1 MASSV
6 IGDLRVNLGL
16 NSAAFQGGMQDATR
30 QMEGFGAV
38 AQRLTGVLAG
48 VFGAG
53 QLAAMADTYT
63 SISNRLKV
71 LGGDQEQVNQT
82 IEDLNAIAGR
92 TRAPLEA
99 TVDLYQRMSIAGSE
113 LGASQ
118 EQLMRFTENVGLALA
133 QQGGSSGE
141 AAGALFQL
149 SQAMAGGIVRAEEFN
164 SILEGAYPIA
174 LAAAKG
180 IDRADGSVAKL
191 RKIML
196 EGELTSREFFNAI
209 LSQTDELEKAF
220 ASTTPTISS
229 ALGRLR
235 DNFTVFLGQLDQ
247 GAGASA
253 SIARAILLLSENLQ
267 RVAAYVATAATG
279 FVAYRAAVLVSSI
292 ATKGLTVSLVALRG
306 ALLRTGIGALVVV
319 AGELVYQFWEA
330 VRAAGSVSA
339 AFENLKNRA
348 KAAFYGMLSDFN
360 YVMGE
365 IVGTAANGMQQIS
378 ASLGVLGG
386 ALAQDAADG
395 LYDVAAGFT
404 DAGAEAERASADAT
418 AAIKPVGEA
427 ADEAGSAAKNL
438 GSALGG
444 VGDEAEKGGSKAKTA
459 LTDLQRVM
467 EKLRE
472 ENERI
477 KQTAGMT
484 EAQIAAWDA
493 MREAGVSATSQEGQE
508 ISKLTAETYG
518 IQQAKDRMDSFKDSV
533 KQTFSDWVTGAGNAA
548 DAMKSLVNSIATNL
562 LNSGIDMLF
571 SNLFP
576 QTSANPSGG
585 NWFSNLF
592 TGMFGQKNANG
603 THNFAGGWTQIH
615 ERGEEMAYLPKG
627 SQIIPAGL
635 SKQMAKDNGGS
646 RQTQVQVIPSPYFDT
661 RVTEISGAGDAR
673 MSRAQAKA
681 APRLNADNQRRRIK
695 S

>member
-16 NSAAFQGGMQDATR
+16 NSAAFQGGMKDATR

-149 SQAMAGGIVRAEEFN
+149 SQAMAGGVVRAEEFN

-180 IDRADGSVAKL
+180 IERADGSVAKL

-196 EGELTSREFFNAI
+196 EGKLTSREFFNAI
-209 LSQTDELEKAF
+209 LSQTDDLEKAF

-279 FVAYRAAVLVSSI
+279 FVAYRAAILVSSV

-319 AGELVYQFWEA
+319 AGEMVYQFWEA
-330 VRAAGSVSA
+330 VRVTG
-339 AFENLKNRA
+339 NL
-348 KAAFYGMLSDFN
+348 KAAFYEMKADFLAVIRGMTGAFVDFTWTLAEGFNSLTGTNLSGMSA
-360 YVMGE
+360 VATQSLAAMELEARGMASTLTTAS
-365 IVGTAANGMQQIS
+365 TAAANAGKSMG
-378 ASLGVLGG
+378 AAGG
-386 ALAQDAADG
+386 AI
-395 LYDVAAGFT
+395 
-404 DAGAEAERASADAT
+404 E
-418 AAIKPVGEA
+418 
-427 ADEAGSAAKNL
+427 EAG
-438 GSALGG
+438 
-444 VGDEAEKGGSKAKTA
+444 DKAKGA
-459 LTDLQRVM
+459 KEKVSDLQRVM

-472 ENERI
+472 ENDRI

-484 EAQIAAWDA
+484 EAQVAAWDA
-493 MREAGVSATSQEGQE
+493 MREAGVNATLQAGQE
-508 ISKLTAETYG
+508 ISRLTAETYG

-548 DAMKSLVNSIATNL
+548 DAMKSLVNNIANNL

-571 SNLFP
+571 KNLFP

-585 NWFSNLF
+585 NWLSGLF

-603 THNFAGGWTQIH
+603 TKNFAGGWTSIH
-615 ERGEEMAYLPKG
+615 ERGEEMAYLPSG

-635 SKQMAKDNGGS
+635 SKQMAKDKGNANRIS
-646 RQTQVQVIPSPYFDT
+646 VEAVPNPYFDV
-661 RVTEISGAGDAR
+661 RVNEISGAGDAR
-673 MSRAQAKA
+673 MARASAKA
-681 APRLNADNQRRRIK
+681 APSLNADNQRRRIRGNA
-695 S
+695 